1 MLKTH
6 RHVIYFHFHIDLEN
20 YKNNDLFILSMNQ
33 DAKRSIPVCFKPEQ
47 LKMLEDYAKKEGLLN
62 YSQAVE
68 KLIQKSDK

>member
-1 MLKTH
+1 
-6 RHVIYFHFHIDLEN
+6 
-20 YKNNDLFILSMNQ
+20 MNQ

-47 LKMLEDYAKKEGLLN
+47 LKILEDYAKKEGLLN